1 MWAQIVMMILGIWLM
16 VAPGVLD
23 FSKKIADNAHIVGPL
38 IATFSMVAI
47 WECTRNVRLFNLPLA
62 LWLFAAPIVLQYDND
77 TALMNDYVIAVLI
90 IVLCVVKPTREHR
103 FGGGWPAIW
112 RSNSPHS
119 REAAAMDR
127 KFY

>member
-1 MWAQIVMMILGIWLM
+1 MWSQVAMMLLGIWLM

-23 FSKKIADNAHIVGPL
+23 FSKKIADNAHIAGPL

-62 LWLFAAPIVLQYDND
+62 VWLLAAPVVLQYDND
-77 TALMNDYVIAVLI
+77 TALMNDYAVAILI
-90 IVLCVVKPTREHR
+90 ILLSIVKPKRKHR

-112 RSNSPHS
+112 KCNALHS
-119 REAAAMDR
+119 REAAAADR